1 MTKHVPFYDPNFKPA
16 YIELLEFYKK
26 STNSIKIALER
37 NNKLTYV
44 RDIKIT
50 DDINESYFYVERIVK
65 TLLWL
70 VGGFKIYVH
79 GNKEIYE
86 KLKQDYSPYGKRSF
100 DYHFMGK
107 VYDNTF
113 EVVYVD
119 DIKLF
124 PTEKN
129 ETIKIGGHKN
139 GNRIG
144 FDAGG
149 SDRKVSAISN
159 GEVVY
164 SEEVLW
170 LPKLNDDYN
179 YHYQEIL
186 TAFKT
191 AASKLNYKVDG
202 IGVSSAGIYIDNKI
216 KVASLFVKI
225 NEQDFKDHVENMY
238 IDIAKEI
245 GDIPLVV
252 ANDGDV
258 AALAGSEELNDTGI
272 LGIAMGTSEAAGYIN
287 IHGGIN
293 GWLNELAFVPVDFN
307 QDAMID
313 EWSGD
318 YGCGV
323 KYFSQDGAIK
333 LAEAAG
339 LNLEGTLAQKLVQI
353 QDFCKENDERAL
365 QIFKDIGICF
375 GYGIAYY
382 TMFYDIKY
390 ILIMGRVTSGV
401 GGDLIIENAKMV
413 LNDLCLGHIKL
424 VTPDEK
430 SKRLGQAVVAATLP
444 EIK

>member
-16 YIELLEFYKK
+16 YTELLEFYKK

-50 DDINESYFYVERIVK
+50 DDIDESYFYVERIVK

-70 VGGFKIYVH
+70 VGGYKIYVY
-79 GNKEIYE
+79 GNKDIYQ
-86 KLKQDYSPYGKRSF
+86 KLKTDYSKTGSRSF
-100 DYHFMGK
+100 DYNFMGK
-107 VYDNTF
+107 VYDNNF
-113 EVVYVD
+113 EVVYVE

-287 IHGGIN
+287 IDGGIN
-293 GWLNELAFVPVDFN
+293 GWLNELAFVPIDFN
-307 QDAMID
+307 QDAMVD

-339 LNLEGTLAQKLVQI
+339 LKLEGTLAQKLVQI

-413 LNDLCLGHIKL
+413 LNDLGLGHIKL

-430 SKRLGQAVVAATLP
+430 NKRLGQAVVAATLP